1 MDLRGKVAL
10 VTGAS
15 RRVGRAIALKFAG
28 HGATVAVHYHGSHA
42 EADAVVAEIARKR
55 GKARAF
61 RANLSTSVRS
71 RRWSPACSTRSA
83 ESTSS
88 SIPLR
93 SSRASRSPKVTERDW
108 DANLDTNLKA
118 PFFLSKFAG
127 AAMRRQGAGKIVNI
141 GDWAGPRPYKDYLP
155 YSVSKSGADRL
166 DQGAR
171 QRTCAR
177 SAGELHSAGH
187 GDAARGIQQG
197 RSGAPRQSHADK
209 KNGLAEDVARAVIFF
224 CEEQTSPPAR
234 PWHWKAVA
242 CSFSSDAPSV
252 APARS

>member
-61 RANLSTSVRS
+61 CANLERVGEIEAMVAGVLDAFGRIDILVNSASVFART
-71 RRWSPACSTRSA
+71 PLA
-83 ESTSS
+83 E
-88 SIPLR
+88 L
-93 SSRASRSPKVTERDW
+93 TERDW

-127 AAMRRQGAGKIVNI
+127 AAMRRQGAGKIVNL
-141 GDWAGPRPYKDYLP
+141 GDWAGLRPYKDYLP
-155 YSVSKSGADRL
+155 YSVSKSGLIGLTKALAKELAPEVQVNCIALGMVMPPESYTREEVERL
-166 DQGAR
+166 VN
-171 QRTCAR
+171 RT
-177 SAGELHSAGH
+177 LT
-187 GDAARGIQQG
+187 
-197 RSGAPRQSHADK
+197 K
-209 KNGLAEDVARAVIFF
+209 KMGSAEDVARAVIFF
-224 CEEQTSPPAR
+224 CETDFATGATLELEGGR
-234 PWHWKAVA
+234 LLV
-242 CSFSSDAPSV
+242 
-252 APARS
+252 